1 MSTYLSF
8 HANDLAFARRIYDEL
23 AAKGVGRELFWLGPG
38 LADNSMRVDESITL
52 ADVHLAVIT
61 AAYLNSF
68 AARSELQR
76 LLARHSEGKSRLI
89 ALRPDTTPLPEELT
103 AIQAIDFST
112 FERGIEELLKA
123 LASITP
129 PDTSAAAVKQQAAPN
144 APPPPAQEPAGAR
157 QSDAAAGAAETLP
170 DPAGPRVE
178 TKVAPKPTKRPV
190 RKANPAA
197 AKAQQTQQ
205 VQTSVGLAGT
215 VTEEPESTDAPRWA
229 QRYALSAEVN
239 AVVEQAF
246 ALAALDGAEQV
257 TREHLA
263 WAFVERGRGFKESRT
278 PRFVWETLA
287 NMGEGVKK
295 AAAAVVRE
303 RFPALWQPP
312 GSVVVTP
319 ATDLDH
325 PSYLVLDAAALIRDV
340 VAHDDPTV
348 AARHLLAG
356 LMVLSTGPGDKGAFA
371 GVVERFALDPVKF
384 REKFLGFVR
393 SLRQED
399 DQEAWKALL
408 ARWRS
413 MAGLRSFADERAKA
427 RQTPAAVP
435 PAEPRKR
442 APRQR
447 KAPDAPPPLTVAPAS
462 TSDQPSA
469 EDHLG
474 FKPYVAAVAEFLR
487 NPGTLPPLTL
497 SIEGEWGSG
506 KSSFMRQLRA
516 ELDADPKAITVW
528 FNPWRHDREEAVWA
542 AFALEFLRGVS
553 ARLPRLER
561 WRGHYRLLRTRFSW
575 RDGWLDVVRAGAV
588 ALTAIIAV
596 TILFYVS
603 VSETGVL
610 SRFAKALAGEHADN
624 AFFDTLLGVGGVGAS
639 LAIAVSLGKQAKAFI
654 GNPLRYDLKRYIRS
668 PDYQSRIS
676 FIEHFHEDFGRIVK
690 SYVGTRRVYVFI
702 DDLDRCEVPK
712 AADLMQALNLMMGV
726 EEQPIFFVLGMDRE
740 KIAAS
745 LAVKFKELLPFITA
759 DPSRAGAALD
769 GDAALRGLE
778 YGSEFV
784 EKFVQVS
791 FLVPQPRL
799 DDVARLLGKLSE
811 RASPGATPP
820 KPALEPVAAAAASRP
835 AQAAQTPDVT
845 IPLQEGGTARILQKA
860 VSDPGNAA
868 LAAPSIVPPPPP
880 EPTPAELAAQR
891 RLTAE
896 VAVDSARLRTIAVM
910 VAPALDQNPRRV
922 KQFVNVFR
930 LRAYIAIRT
939 GLIKPDAER
948 APGDLTFEKLGKFV
962 AIGLR
967 WPLLLANLEDDPELL
982 TRLQKRA
989 LQQPVAGRKPVTGSE
1004 AHWASRARLRELLRA
1019 GLVDAEGKP
1028 VRGAAAVWSL
1038 AELDADLLLQVAAPP
1053 PHRPAPEAEPVPA

>member
-1 MSTYLSF
+1 
-8 HANDLAFARRIYDEL
+8 
-23 AAKGVGRELFWLGPG
+23 
-38 LADNSMRVDESITL
+38 
-52 ADVHLAVIT
+52 
-61 AAYLNSF
+61 
-68 AARSELQR
+68 
-76 LLARHSEGKSRLI
+76 LL
-89 ALRPDTTPLPEELT
+89 
-103 AIQAIDFST
+103 
-112 FERGIEELLKA
+112 
-123 LASITP
+123 
-129 PDTSAAAVKQQAAPN
+129 
-144 APPPPAQEPAGAR
+144 
-157 QSDAAAGAAETLP
+157 
-170 DPAGPRVE
+170 
-178 TKVAPKPTKRPV
+178 
-190 RKANPAA
+190 
-197 AKAQQTQQ
+197 
-205 VQTSVGLAGT
+205 
-215 VTEEPESTDAPRWA
+215 
-229 QRYALSAEVN
+229 
-239 AVVEQAF
+239 EQAF
-246 ALAALDGAEQV
+246 ALAALDGAERV
-257 TREHLA
+257 AREHLA
-263 WAFVERGRGFKESRT
+263 WAFVERGRNFEKSLT

-287 NMGEGVKK
+287 KMGGGVRK
-295 AAAAVVRE
+295 ATMVLRE

-312 GSVVVTP
+312 GSVAVAP
-319 ATDLDH
+319 ATDLDG
-325 PSYLVLDAAALIRDV
+325 PAYLVLDAATLIRDV
-340 VAHDDPTV
+340 VAHDDPAV
-348 AARHLLAG
+348 AARHLLAA
-356 LMVLSTGPGDKGAFA
+356 LNVLSTGPGDTGTFA
-371 GVVERFALDPVKF
+371 DVVERFAADPMQF
-384 REKFLGFVR
+384 REQFRDFVH

-399 DQEAWKALL
+399 DHEAWKALL

-413 MAGLRSFADERAKA
+413 MAGLRSLAEQRKAISASDADPVLV
-427 RQTPAAVP
+427 TPAA
-435 PAEPRKR
+435 PRK
-442 APRQR
+442 PRPR
-447 KAPDAPPPLTVAPAS
+447 RTLDASPPLTVAPAS

-469 EDHLG
+469 DDHLG
-474 FKPYVAAVAEFLR
+474 FTPYVAAVAEFLR

-516 ELDADPKAITVW
+516 ELDADPKAVTVW

-588 ALTAIIAV
+588 TVTSVIAV
-596 TILFYVS
+596 AILFYIS
-603 VSETGVL
+603 VTGTGVL
-610 SRFAKALAGEHADN
+610 DAFVKVLGGEHPDN
-624 AFFDTLLGVGGVGAS
+624 ALFDTLLGLGGVGAS
-639 LAIAVSLGKQAKAFI
+639 VAVAVSLGKQAKAFV
-654 GNPLRYDLKRYIRS
+654 GNPLRLDLKHYIHS

-676 FIEHFHEDFGRIVK
+676 FIEHFHEDFGKIVS
-690 SYVGTRRVYVFI
+690 SYVGDRRVYVFI

-745 LAVKFKELLPFITA
+745 LAVKFKELLPYITA
-759 DPSRAGAALD
+759 DTARSGGAHD

-778 YGSEFV
+778 YGFEFV

-799 DDVARLLGKLSE
+799 DDVARLLSKLSE
-811 RASPGATPP
+811 RASSGTETPSLP
-820 KPALEPVAAAAASRP
+820 TGSAPETVVTRP
-835 AQAAQTPDVT
+835 ARDAQSAGTA
-845 IPLQEGGTARILQKA
+845 IPLQQGDTTKA
-860 VSDPGNAA
+860 ISDPGNGV
-868 LAAPSIVPPPPP
+868 LAAPVIPSPPLP

-948 APGDLTFEKLGKFV
+948 AVGDLTFEKLGKFV

-989 LQQPVAGRKPVTGSE
+989 MLQPGAARKPAAGSE
-1004 AHWASRARLRELLRA
+1004 MSWASRARLRELLRA
-1019 GLVDAEGKP
+1019 GLIDAEGKA
-1028 VRGAAAVWSL
+1028 VRNAAAVWSL
-1038 AELDADLLLQVAAPP
+1038 ANLDANLLLQVAAPA
-1053 PHRPAPEAEPVPA
+1053 PHRPPASDELVPA